1 MTGGAA
7 SSSLP
12 GPIGVSVA
20 MPGHPSRTETW
31 RGAVA
36 TAGWLARH
44 SVDCLRDHTEP
55 LSPNA
60 SARAMIPLARGPSGL
75 AGRRRWRRW

>member
-12 GPIGVSVA
+12 GPAGVSVVV
-20 MPGHPSRTETW
+20 PVHPLRTETW
-31 RGAVA
+31 RDAVA

-44 SVDCLRDHTEP
+44 SVDCLGCEDPQRSAERNVEDMVATDGAVAF
-55 LSPNA
+55 A
-60 SARAMIPLARGPSGL
+60 SGDTARLA
-75 AGRRRWRRW
+75 A

>member
-20 MPGHPSRTETW
+20 MPVRPSGTETW
-31 RGAVA
+31 RDAVA

-44 SVDCLRDHTEP
+44 SVDCLRG
-55 LSPNA
+55 SQR
-60 SARAMIPLARGPSGL
+60 SADRNVEDVIATDSAVAFGSGDPARLAR
-75 AGRRRWRRW
+75 